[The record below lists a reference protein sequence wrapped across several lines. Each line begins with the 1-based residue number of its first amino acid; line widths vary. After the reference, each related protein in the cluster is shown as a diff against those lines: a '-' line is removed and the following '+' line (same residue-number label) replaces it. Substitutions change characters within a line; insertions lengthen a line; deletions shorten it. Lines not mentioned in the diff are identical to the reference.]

1 MEQPEVPEQKP
12 TNPLSPGAHMPRLQ
26 VMRGH
31 VLAGLGLG
39 IAGICLGVGGVIFG
53 IAILGILAALC
64 AIGGCFII
72 AGDTLLPLLRRTEET
87 NDLADRIDSA
97 AFAKPASVAA
107 ALSHAGPDHTVIDPI
122 TDLPDR
128 RYFEVAVDGRVA
140 AARRHLWPVSI
151 VLVELGFESLDITPD
166 VIAHR
171 NSSLVSFSN
180 LMRQTLREADIACRL
195 NDTTFGL
202 ILEDTSEEGG
212 VWTAERLQIA
222 LSHDATAIR
231 RLVAGVASYPTHGL
245 FAKDVLVRAQAALSR
260 ASSTPAGHGLGQ
272 VEVAHVDLS

>member
-1 MEQPEVPEQKP
+1 
-12 TNPLSPGAHMPRLQ
+12 
-26 VMRGH
+26 MRGRII
-31 VLAGLGLG
+31 AGFGLG
-39 IAGICLGVGGVIFG
+39 IAGICLGVTGVVFG
-53 IAILGILAALC
+53 AAALGVVAALC
-64 AIGGCFII
+64 AIVGCFII
-72 AGDTLLPLLRRTEET
+72 AAETLLPLLRRSEEST
-87 NDLADRIDSA
+87 DLAHRIDASAFAQPAAVSA
-97 AFAKPASVAA
+97 AS
-107 ALSHAGPDHTVIDPI
+107 SMQGPDHTVIDPI
-122 TDLPDR
+122 TEFPDR

-151 VLVELGFESLDITPD
+151 VLVELGFDNSLDETSE

-171 NSSLVSFSN
+171 NQSLVNFAT

-245 FAKDVLVRAQAALSR
+245 FAKDVLVRAQSALSR